1 MLKWYSLIDR
11 GARDSVCEWNS
22 KKSPRD
28 EGGCMVGG
36 REPERRKEEH
46 GGVEAQSQKIALCAC
61 D

>member
-1 MLKWYSLIDR
+1 M
-11 GARDSVCEWNS
+11 CEWNS

-28 EGGCMVGG
+28 ERGYVVGG

-46 GGVEAQSQKIALCAC
+46 GGVEAHSQKIALRAR

>member
-1 MLKWYSLIDR
+1 M
-11 GARDSVCEWNS
+11 CEWNS

-46 GGVEAQSQKIALCAC
+46 GGVEAQSQKIALCAR